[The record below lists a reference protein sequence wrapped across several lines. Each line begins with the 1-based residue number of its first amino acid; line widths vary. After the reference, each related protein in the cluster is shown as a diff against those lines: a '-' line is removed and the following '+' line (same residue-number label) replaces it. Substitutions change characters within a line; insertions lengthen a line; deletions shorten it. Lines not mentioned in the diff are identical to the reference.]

1 MTSSKFLTFGTTPAL
16 STAVQLLK
24 GWGYSFTD
32 TPDST
37 VTHLLLPV
45 PTFAPNGTVHGGGQL
60 ETVLQ
65 ALPHSICVIGGNL
78 TSPLLQN
85 RNCIDLLQDAI
96 YLSEN
101 AYITA
106 HCALRLALSRLPVAL
121 RGCKVLIIGW
131 GRIGKCLAALLKA
144 LGAEVAV
151 AVRNDAQRAILR
163 AMGYEAEVLPL
174 PDYILPRFRAV
185 FNTVPAPVLS
195 KEALRH
201 CRPGCLKIELA
212 SSPGMEGSDIID
224 ARGLPGKMAPESSG
238 KLIARTVLQL
248 CARKEAGK

>member
-16 STAVQLLK
+16 GTAVQLLK

-45 PTFAPNGTVHGGGQL
+45 PTFAPDGTVHGGGQL

-131 GRIGKCLAALLKA
+131 GRIGKCLAAMLKSMEADVTVAARKENDRAMLLA
-144 LGAEVAV
+144 LGYGAISTEAIAV
-151 AVRNDAQRAILR
+151 APYRVIFNTAPQ
-163 AMGYEAEVLPL
+163 MVLPH
-174 PDYILPRFRAV
+174 
-185 FNTVPAPVLS
+185 TPAG
-195 KEALRH
+195 A
-201 CRPGCLKIELA
+201 LKIDLA
-212 SSPGMEGSDIID
+212 SQPGIGGEDVIW
-224 ARGLPGKMAPESSG
+224 ARGLPGKDAPETSG
-238 KLIARTVLQL
+238 ELIARTVIRRLQEDTL
-248 CARKEAGK
+248 